1 MNVTLAMKVA
11 PWWVGTFLET
21 TYISN
26 LKASHALLI
35 WSELHRNTSWV
46 GKFQRARILRV
57 YDLKLKRYGWTAR
70 VIRMKIGDRREEAAD

>member
-11 PWWVGTFLET
+11 PWWVGTLLET
-21 TYISN
+21 ACISN

>member
-1 MNVTLAMKVA
+1 M
-11 PWWVGTFLET
+11 
-21 TYISN
+21 
-26 LKASHALLI
+26 I
-35 WSELHRNTSWV
+35 WSELHRNISWV